1 MNMSTT
7 DVISTVAGKVW
18 KLEAAPGKSVGADRP
33 VLILESMKMEIPLYS
48 QIEGRVVEILVEEG
62 DEVAEGQIVA
72 KVSAQQA

>member
-1 MNMSTT
+1 MSTT

-18 KLEAAPGKSVGADRP
+18 KLEAAPGETVGANRA

-48 QIEGRVVEILVEEG
+48 QIEGQIVEILVEEG

-72 KVSAQQA
+72 KVTAQRA